1 MRPPAPHLLVRAP
14 AVPYI
19 APLMRKLVLNMADKR
34 PVWALPAWSEE
45 EIRRALPVD
54 WEMTVLR
61 APVSGEGDGGGV
73 TPEALEGVVGAEVY
87 LGMGV
92 PREIFLAAVAG
103 EAPRL
108 RWAHTGSAGV
118 GAALY
123 PEMRA
128 SDVILTNSAGV
139 MGPPIAETVIGM
151 VLFFARGFDLALE
164 SRRRR
169 EWVKDAI
176 YDPDSPVREV
186 GDATLGIVGY
196 GGIGRAVA
204 ERARALDMRVL
215 ATKRQPAAADG
226 VEILTGT
233 EGLQRLLAESDY
245 VAITIPATAQTT
257 GLIGAA
263 ELGLMKPTAVLIN
276 VARGS
281 IVDEPALVEALRSGR
296 LRGAGLDVFAK
307 EPLPPESPLWEL
319 PNVLMTPHVSAVS
332 PRYWRRET
340 DLIVENIRRYLAGRE
355 LLNVV
360 DKERGY

>member
-1 MRPPAPHLLVRAP
+1 MHMLAPVVAAARL
-14 AVPYI
+14 PYI
-19 APLMRKLVLNMADKR
+19 ARAMRKLVLNMADKR
-34 PVWALPAWSEE
+34 PVWAVPSWSEE
-45 EIRRALPVD
+45 EIRRALPED
-54 WEMTVLR
+54 WAMAVLR

-73 TPEALEGVVGAEVY
+73 TEEALQEVVGAEIY

-92 PREIFLAAVAG
+92 PREIFLAATAG
-103 EAPRL
+103 ESPRL

-128 SDVILTNSAGV
+128 SDVILTNSAGI
-139 MGPPIAETVIGM
+139 MGPPMAETILGM
-151 VLFFARGFDLALE
+151 VLYFARGFDLAQE

-169 EWVKDAI
+169 EWTKDAI
-176 YDPDSPVREV
+176 YDPASPVREV
-186 GDATLGIVGY
+186 GDATIGIVGY
-196 GGIGRAVA
+196 GGVGREVGA
-204 ERARALDMRVL
+204 RARALGMRVL
-215 ATKRQPAAADG
+215 ATRRHAAPPSAD
-226 VEILTGT
+226 VEVLTGRD
-233 EGLQRLLAESDY
+233 GLRRLLADSDY
-245 VAITIPATAQTT
+245 VAITVPGTPETK
-257 GLIGAA
+257 GLIGPE
-263 ELGLMKPTAVLIN
+263 ELALMKATAVLIN

-281 IVDEPALVEALRSGR
+281 IVDEPALVDALRAGR
-296 LRGAGLDVFAK
+296 LRGAGLDVFAR
-307 EPLPPESPLWEL
+307 EPLPADSPLWDL